1 MASLTEATAAAAA
14 SPRDD
19 EAAPRAPWSAWAS
32 LLALVAVGLYTFMD
46 RQIFGLQAEP
56 LRKALALTDLQ
67 FGLLQGVSVALFTAV
82 VGYPV
87 AWLSDRFDRRTV
99 LAGCIAIWS
108 LSVGACGLTNS
119 FDQIFV
125 ASALVGAA
133 EAGLLPITYAL
144 IPELFRGSQRQ
155 LANSLL
161 IATSRLAVGLVIA
174 LCGWMI
180 HAIDLWRPLLP
191 EALQALPTWRL
202 AFFATALPGV
212 IFVPMILLLP
222 ISSRGAAAVAAAAN
236 AGAADKPA
244 VWPYLRGQR
253 FTFATF
259 MLSVG
264 LLVFGFGATGAFIP
278 VVATRQM
285 GVTPLELGNAMGIA
299 TFVSALVGLL
309 IANVGLKWFSPRLGP
324 RLTIWTLAFAALA
337 SGVFGAALYLAQ
349 TPTQLFTLMALHHT
363 FLMAGTMVFPTALQE
378 MTPAPLRARLISLII
393 MFNIVLGS
401 LSPAVVGAISDALK
415 PRADGLML
423 AMTATSATALLIAA
437 LLMALCGRGYL
448 QTTQAARRAEAVG

>member
-1 MASLTEATAAAAA
+1 MASLTVAAAPLRAA
-14 SPRDD
+14 
-19 EAAPRAPWSAWAS
+19 EAQPRAPWSAWAS

-56 LRKALALTDLQ
+56 LRKALALSDLQ
-67 FGLLQGVSVALFTAV
+67 FGLLQGVSVALFAAV

-108 LSVGACGLTNS
+108 LAVGACGLTSS
-119 FDQIFV
+119 FDQLFIT
-125 ASALVGAA
+125 SALVGAA

-161 IATSRLAVGLVIA
+161 IVTSRLAVGLVIA

-202 AFFATALPGV
+202 AFFATALPGI

-222 ISSRGAAAVAAAAN
+222 ISRRNSTAAAPVT
-236 AGAADKPA
+236 AGTIDKPA
-244 VWPYLRGQR
+244 VWPYLRQQR

-299 TFVSALVGLL
+299 TFVSALAGLL
-309 IANVGLKWFSPRLGP
+309 IANVGLKRLAPRLGQQ
-324 RLTIWTLAFAALA
+324 LTIWALAFAALV

-363 FLMAGTMVFPTALQE
+363 FLMAGTLVFPTALQE

-393 MFNIVLGS
+393 MFNMVLGS

-415 PRADGLML
+415 PRVDGLML
-423 AMTATSATALLIAA
+423 AMTATSATALLISA
-437 LLMALCGRGYL
+437 LLMVLCGRGYL
-448 QTTQAARRAEAVG
+448 QTTQAARRVEGPR